1 MWVYVCMGVW
11 VYGCMGARMYL
22 LMRGWW
28 MMVVLVAVVVVVVSC
43 GVTEWGGRVVNIE
56 QTRAYIRRGG
66 VRQAKGS

>member
-1 MWVYVCMGVW
+1 MGVW
-11 VYGCMGARMYL
+11 VYGCMGACMYML
-22 LMRGWW
+22 VRGWW